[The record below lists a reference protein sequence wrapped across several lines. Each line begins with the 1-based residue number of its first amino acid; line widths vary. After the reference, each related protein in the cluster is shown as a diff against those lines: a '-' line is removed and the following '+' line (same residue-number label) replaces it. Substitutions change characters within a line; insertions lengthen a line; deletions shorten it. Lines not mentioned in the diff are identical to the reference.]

1 MNEKRVKLNF
11 KQIDEF
17 EKDYVGEN
25 KYDEEEL
32 KKESN
37 NPLLFTGIFNSTII
51 RRN

>member
-1 MNEKRVKLNF
+1 MNENRVKLNF
-11 KQIDEF
+11 RQIDEF

-32 KKESN
+32 KKEAN
-37 NPLLFTGIFNSTII
+37 NPILFTGIFNSTII